1 MLLWASMASAG
12 ALWLC
17 LSHNILTVL
26 LLDAKA
32 LSSEDPAL
40 FEEVTSDTFGLP
52 AVFDFGSL

>member
-1 MLLWASMASAG
+1 MVSAG
-12 ALWLC
+12 AFWLC

-40 FEEVTSDTFGLP
+40 FEGVTSDTFGWP
-52 AVFDFGSL
+52 AVFDSGSL